1 MATGVYGTNKLASVS
16 PNEIDIVY
24 TYTPDRNT
32 PPTLGVQK
40 LDPNQVITRFES
52 PDANDDGSIPF
63 LDGLY
68 NLQLPV
74 SNFSVKGIY
83 NILIM
88 PRYNNLRITD
98 CGILSAFPDIKG
110 VVLDSTQIN
119 LTLEEM
125 VGSRIEY
132 FDDNGFKTGKFT
144 IITSANFAEPVT
156 QNLPNSTQKSVSYRY
171 NDSSNLVFCTVTPS
185 SSPTTAPNS
194 FPSIGSPNQL
204 VSVTKGNFNP
214 IHMEIE
220 MVEHDIET
228 LAYGI
233 FGNQSK
239 GIQDGK
245 YTIYNFENEIYKQ
258 YNLYEIQDEFSG
270 EPLYE
275 IREETDDIDETKNF
289 DDITDFPTRN

>member
-1 MATGVYGTNKLASVS
+1 MATGVYGTNKLASVTTS
-16 PNEIDIVY
+16 DIDIFY
-24 TYTPDRNT
+24 TYAQGRDL

-40 LDPNQVITRFES
+40 LDANQVITRFQS
-52 PDANDDGSIPF
+52 PDANPDGSIPF

-74 SNFSVKGIY
+74 SNFSAKGIY
-83 NILIM
+83 NIIIT
-88 PRYNNLRITD
+88 PKYYNLNITD

-110 VVLDSTQIN
+110 IVIDSTQIN
-119 LTLEEM
+119 MTLEDM
-125 VGSRIEY
+125 VGSRVEY
-132 FDDNGFKTGKFT
+132 FDENGLKTGKFT

-156 QNLPNSTQKSVSYRY
+156 QNLPNSTQKSISYRY
-171 NDSSNLVFCTVTPS
+171 NESSNLVFCTVTPS
-185 SSPTTAPNS
+185 SAPTTNPSS
-194 FPSIGSPNQL
+194 FPPIGSPNQL
-204 VSVTKGNFNP
+204 ISITKGNFNP
-214 IHMEIE
+214 IHMEVE

-228 LAYGI
+228 LTYGI

-258 YNLYEIQDEFSG
+258 YNLYEVQDEFTG

-275 IREETDDIDETKNF
+275 IREETDDIDETKDF